1 MRYKA
6 NFLLNNF
13 LVKKELFAST
23 LKSNLFMR
31 LLSFLCVLFLSC
43 TSLPEK
49 KELDIID
56 TQMAE
61 ISKQPYVNERDT
73 LRLINHWIKFRRLLI
88 VNDTSAIKKQSCN
101 YVYCPVYYKDNNY
114 FSSEKIVPLFFF
126 LNAPFKTEYL
136 KNFSEKILTAKPTL
150 YYNED
155 VPEGMLKGLN
165 LTDTTLQSYS
175 IDYLTRDTSNNYVIS
190 RTHTFN
196 FIVNRR
202 EIKFAGLSVYEN
214 GSSYLFKKMKEDSL
228 YFPLTKIKQTSEEEN
243 NLLDMLTNK
252 WLTLDL
258 INFQEPNLYQSTMD
272 EADKT
277 YRFTWI
283 RSFHIPIVIRIDKKQ
298 NYFSLTCKELI
309 DNEGYSPNEFKL
321 NITKKISMPQW
332 INFEYLIKKMNF
344 EHIQT
349 DISNNG
355 DCTDG
360 AVWILESK
368 SANKYH
374 CVYRHCEIEKNFEKA
389 CLYLLKLSDL
399 KIKKEDIY

>member
-1 MRYKA
+1 M
-6 NFLLNNF
+6 
-13 LVKKELFAST
+13 VKKEFFASV
-23 LKSNLFMR
+23 LKSHFFMR
-31 LLSFLCVLFLSC
+31 LLPILCILFLGCSAP
-43 TSLPEK
+43 PEK

-61 ISKQPYVNERDT
+61 IRKPPYVKERDT
-73 LRLINHWIKFRRLLI
+73 LRLINNWIKLRGLLI
-88 VNDTSAIKKQSCN
+88 TNATSAIKKQSCS

-114 FSSEKIVPLFFF
+114 FSKEKTVPLFFF
-126 LNAPFKTEYL
+126 LNAPFKKEYL
-136 KNFSEKILTAKPTL
+136 NNFSEKILTITPKL

-155 VPEGMLKGLN
+155 VSEEMLKELH
-165 LTDTTLQSYS
+165 LTDTSLQSYS
-175 IDYLTRDTSNNYVIS
+175 IAYFTRDTSNNYVIS

-196 FIVNRR
+196 FIVNRQ

-214 GSSYLFKKMKEDSL
+214 GSRYLFKKMKEDSL
-228 YFPLTKIKQTSEEEN
+228 YFPLTKVKQTTEEEN
-243 NLLDMLTNK
+243 NSLDTLTNK

-258 INFQEPNLYQSTMD
+258 LNFKEPNLYQSTMD
-272 EADKT
+272 KTEKT
-277 YRFTWI
+277 YRFTWL
-283 RSFHIPIVIRIDKKQ
+283 RSFHIPVVIRIDKKQ
-298 NYFSLTCKELI
+298 NSFSLTCKELI
-309 DNEGYSPNEFKL
+309 DKEGYSPNEFKL

-360 AVWILESK
+360 AAWILESK
-368 SANKYH
+368 SADNYH
-374 CVYRHCEIEKNFEKA
+374 CVYRHCTMEKGFEKA
-389 CLYLLKLSDL
+389 CLYLLKLSGL